1 MARALIIARVGVR
14 SIHNAWIERGA
25 ARDFDLY
32 VSPHEPV
39 PFQSEPQAG
48 IEVGPV
54 YPEIK
59 WRALHRL
66 LNEWQGWRTYDFVT
80 FVDDDVLMD
89 QKTWN
94 TFFNVVRRRNAA
106 LAQPAL
112 THDSFWSHILTLRN
126 ANFLWRETTF
136 VEAMAPCF
144 RVDVLERLLP
154 TFALS
159 VSGWGYGLEFVW
171 AKRLDYK
178 DIIVVDATTMRH
190 TRPVGGNYPPGLMD
204 SLCRE
209 MRALMQ
215 AENVPWL
222 LVTLA
227 GQTRDKGLLPRT
239 SATFLRLYL
248 EGYWDMAKGD
258 DKFFSG
264 LLQAQ
269 TGARFGS

>member
-1 MARALIIARVGVR
+1 
-14 SIHNAWIERGA
+14 
-25 ARDFDLY
+25 
-32 VSPHEPV
+32 
-39 PFQSEPQAG
+39 
-48 IEVGPV
+48 
-54 YPEIK
+54 
-59 WRALHRL
+59 
-66 LNEWQGWRTYDFVT
+66 
-80 FVDDDVLMD
+80 
-89 QKTWN
+89 
-94 TFFNVVRRRNAA
+94 
-106 LAQPAL
+106 
-112 THDSFWSHILTLRN
+112 
-126 ANFLWRETTF
+126 
-136 VEAMAPCF
+136 
-144 RVDVLERLLP
+144 
-154 TFALS
+154 
-159 VSGWGYGLEFVW
+159 
-171 AKRLDYK
+171 
-178 DIIVVDATTMRH
+178 VVDATTMRH